1 MAWKPTYN
9 VSFRRRLEGKTNYQ
23 KRLALMKSGKAK
35 LVVRKSNARITLE
48 LMEMQRQGDKVIVSA
63 DTREL
68 KKYGWNAGHHNIS
81 AAYLAGYL
89 CGSKA
94 VKQNVKE
101 AVLDMGLATPVKGSR
116 IYAAL
121 KGAIDAGLNIPASE
135 EAFPSQERISGK
147 HVAEYAGK
155 LGEEGTRKRFNA
167 YLQRGVNPA
176 DIMDLFEKT
185 KASIGQEFGTGSG
198 KA

>member
-1 MAWKPTYN
+1 MISSTSLAAADM
-9 VSFRRRLEGKTNYQ
+9 VFRT
-23 KRLALMKSGKAK
+23 
-35 LVVRKSNARITLE
+35 T
-48 LMEMQRQGDKVIVSA
+48 
-63 DTREL
+63 
-68 KKYGWNAGHHNIS
+68 
-81 AAYLAGYL
+81 
-89 CGSKA
+89 
-94 VKQNVKE
+94 
-101 AVLDMGLATPVKGSR
+101 LDMGLATPVKGSR